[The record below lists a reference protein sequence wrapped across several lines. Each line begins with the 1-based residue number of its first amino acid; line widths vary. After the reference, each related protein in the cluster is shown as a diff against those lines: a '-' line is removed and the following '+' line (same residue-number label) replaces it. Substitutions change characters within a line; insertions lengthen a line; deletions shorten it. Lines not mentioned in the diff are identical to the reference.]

1 MTCGTMV
8 AEFLPNVRQRREI
21 LMTVRRL
28 DGDDVS
34 IAQAKLLGECRPA
47 FLVGGLVGK
56 NKNLIV
62 LTF

>member
-1 MTCGTMV
+1 M
-8 AEFLPNVRQRREI
+8 A
-21 LMTVRRL
+21 VRRL

-34 IAQAKLLGECRPA
+34 IAQAKLLGKHRPT